1 MMEKR
6 GIHTAIHARN
16 LEITLTNGQI
26 RQLQARLARLNA
38 WAKHEAGEQ
47 QHFSQTDAA
56 PTLRYRLA
64 HQVLHDTE
72 IQNSRKRLQDS
83 VGIMNIMAAYDIQ
96 DAASYLAAVRAV
108 NQKYY
113 ALNSKLVENERTL
126 HEVELRLK
134 TWSEYEERKVLYTR
148 YRALPAR
155 RQTAFYEKHDIELR
169 RFEVAERQLKA

>member
-64 HQVLHDTE
+64 HQVLM
-72 IQNSRKRLQDS
+72 IRKFKIPVS
-83 VGIMNIMAAYDIQ
+83 GCKIV
-96 DAASYLAAVRAV
+96 
-108 NQKYY
+108 
-113 ALNSKLVENERTL
+113 
-126 HEVELRLK
+126 
-134 TWSEYEERKVLYTR
+134 
-148 YRALPAR
+148 
-155 RQTAFYEKHDIELR
+155 
-169 RFEVAERQLKA
+169 